1 MKKKKR
7 RRRKK
12 RKIERIRKV
21 RSEKAAQRRKSG
33 SRKASNKEPGIKR
46 ESRNAREGIYPY
58 FRFFYGRLPGDTVGP
73 STPCFPLNP
82 ETVVGS
88 VKNRGFIHAY
98 SCWLESGESE

>member
-1 MKKKKR
+1 MGAER
-7 RRRKK
+7 RVTKNQ
-12 RKIERIRKV
+12 V
-21 RSEKAAQRRKSG
+21 
-33 SRKASNKEPGIKR
+33 SREN
-46 ESRNAREGIYPY
+46 RNAREGIYPY

-82 ETVVGS
+82 ETVLGS

>member
-12 RKIERIRKV
+12 RKIEQIRKV

-46 ESRNAREGIYPY
+46 ESRNAREGIYPC

-73 STPCFPLNP
+73 STPCFTLNP
-82 ETVVGS
+82 EQFLCS
-88 VKNRGFIHAY
+88 VKNICFIHDY
-98 SCWLESGESE
+98 SCCLDSCVSA